1 MVKKSGS
8 TRLKRQMAPKF
19 WDIKRKD
26 SPFILGPRP
35 GPYSKTK
42 CYSIGVV
49 IRDVLRL
56 CSNLNEAK
64 RILNSGQIKVDGKIR
79 RDMRFGIGIMDVVE
93 IVPNGVSY
101 RMVPKG
107 SKLLVPTQ
115 TTEKS
120 LKLLKI
126 TSKVSYRGNKI
137 QYGFHDGKTLISD
150 NRDMKVGDSCL
161 VTIPEINIEQHIKFE
176 TGCNILVVQGEN
188 AGKIGKVEEIKDGMF
203 SLPKRVVLT
212 LDEKT
217 VELPVG
223 IVMPVG
229 VEKPVLEVLVN
240 DRN

>member
-1 MVKKSGS
+1 
-8 TRLKRQMAPKF
+8 L
-19 WDIKRKD
+19 
-26 SPFILGPRP
+26 
-35 GPYSKTK
+35 
-42 CYSIGVV
+42 
-49 IRDVLRL
+49 IRDVLHL
-56 CSNLNEAK
+56 CSNLTEAK

-79 RDMRFGIGIMDVVE
+79 RDGRFGVGIMDVVE
-93 IVPNGVSY
+93 IVPNGVAY

-150 NRDMKVGDSCL
+150 NKDMNVGDSCL
-161 VTIPEINIEQHIKFE
+161 VTIPEINIKQLIKFE
-176 TGCNILVVQGEN
+176 TGCSILVVQGEN
-188 AGKIGKVEEIKDGMF
+188 TGKIGKVEEIKDGMF

-240 DRN
+240 E

>member
-8 TRLKRQMAPKF
+8 TKLKRQMAPKF
-19 WDIKRKD
+19 WDIKRKE
-26 SPFILGPRP
+26 SPFILAPRP

-42 CYSIGVV
+42 CYSMGVL
-49 IRDVLRL
+49 IRDVLHL
-56 CSNLNEAK
+56 CSNLTEAK

-79 RDMRFGIGIMDVVE
+79 RDGRFGVGIMDVVE
-93 IVPNGVSY
+93 IVPSGMAY

-107 SKLLVPTQ
+107 SKLLVPVQ
-115 TTEKS
+115 TTEKTI
-120 LKLLKI
+120 KLLKI
-126 TSKVSYRGNKI
+126 TSKVSLRGSKI

-150 NRDMKVGDSCL
+150 NKDMNVGDSCL
-161 VTIPEINIEQHIKFE
+161 VTIPIMNIEQHIKFE
-176 TGCNILVVQGEN
+176 NGCNILVVQGEN

-212 LDEKT
+212 IDEKT
-217 VELPVG
+217 VELPVD

-240 DRN
+240 E

>member
-26 SPFILGPRP
+26 SPFVLGPRP

-42 CYSIGVV
+42 CYPIGVV

-56 CSNLNEAK
+56 CSNL
-64 RILNSGQIKVDGKIR
+64 
-79 RDMRFGIGIMDVVE
+79 M
-93 IVPNGVSY
+93 
-101 RMVPKG
+101 
-107 SKLLVPTQ
+107 VPTQ

-150 NRDMKVGDSCL
+150 NKDMKVGDSCL

-176 TGCNILVVQGEN
+176 TGCNI
-188 AGKIGKVEEIKDGMF
+188 
-203 SLPKRVVLT
+203 
-212 LDEKT
+212 
-217 VELPVG
+217 
-223 IVMPVG
+223 
-229 VEKPVLEVLVN
+229 
-240 DRN
+240 